1 MQAVLQ
7 SHGYDVLEA
16 SNGGMALAAYEKNS
30 HKIDMVLTDVVMPQ
44 MTGFELG
51 AKLAGRAPGL
61 KVLYMSGYRDN
72 ATGLD
77 ETPKAFL
84 HKPFTP
90 DVLLTKVREVLDGG
104 FTEPRPQGSG
114 F

>member
-1 MQAVLQ
+1 
-7 SHGYDVLEA
+7 
-16 SNGGMALAAYEKNS
+16 
-30 HKIDMVLTDVVMPQ
+30 
-44 MTGFELG
+44 
-51 AKLAGRAPGL
+51 
-61 KVLYMSGYRDN
+61 MSGYRDN

-104 FTEPRPQGSG
+104 AVV
-114 F
+114 